1 MGKRVV
7 VTGYG
12 LVSPLGIGVE
22 ENWDHLCNGSCGVG
36 PITMFDASG
45 FKTRIAAEVKGFNP
59 EDFMD
64 KKSVRRV
71 DRFIHFAI
79 AAARM
84 AIEHSG
90 LDIGKT
96 DPERVGTY
104 IGTGLGGLQSL
115 EHYHTVLKERGP
127 QKISPFFI
135 PMLIGNMAPGQISI
149 MFGTKGPNLSVST
162 ACAAGSHAIGESY
175 KLIQAGLADVMICGG
190 SEAVIT
196 PLALGGF
203 CAMRA
208 ISERNDEPE
217 KASRPFEKNRDGFI
231 MGEGSGTVILETLE
245 HAQNRGARIRAE
257 LIGYGLGSDA
267 YHMTAPAPEGEG
279 AARCMKLAL
288 ESADLSPEKV
298 DYVNA
303 HGTSTDLNDLSECQA
318 IHKVFGSHAET
329 MPVSSTKSMTGHLL
343 GAAGGVEA
351 IFSVLTLEREI
362 IPPTIN
368 YEEPDPEIV
377 LDVVPNKPRNARVNV
392 VMSNSFGFGGTNA
405 CLIFKKWED

>member
-1 MGKRVV
+1 
-7 VTGYG
+7 
-12 LVSPLGIGVE
+12 LGIGVE
-22 ENWDHLCNGSCGVG
+22 ENWDHLCKGSSGVG
-36 PITMFDASG
+36 PITLFDADG
-45 FKTRIAAEVKGFNP
+45 FRTKIAAEVKGFNP

-84 AIEHSG
+84 ALDHSD
-90 LDIGKT
+90 LEIGKT
-96 DPERVGTY
+96 NPERVGTY

-115 EHYHTVLKERGP
+115 EYFHTVLQEKGP

-217 KASRPFEKNRDGFI
+217 KASRPFEKNRDGFV
-231 MGEGSGTVILETLE
+231 MGEGSGTVILESLE

-267 YHMTAPAPEGEG
+267 YHMTAPAPQGEG
-279 AARCMKLAL
+279 AGRCMKLAL
-288 ESADLSPEKV
+288 ESADLAPEMV

-303 HGTSTDLNDLSECQA
+303 HGTSTDLNDLSESQA
-318 IHKVFGSHAET
+318 IHSVFGSHAKT

-351 IFSVLTLEREI
+351 IFSVLTLEREV

-368 YEEPDPEIV
+368 YEEPDPEIA
-377 LDVVPNKPRNARVNV
+377 LDVVPNKARNARVNV
-392 VMSNSFGFGGTNA
+392 IMSNSFGFGGTNA
-405 CLIFKKWED
+405 CLIFKRWDD

>member
-22 ENWDHLCNGSCGVG
+22 ETWDHLCKGSSGVG
-36 PITMFDASG
+36 PITLFDASA
-45 FKTRIAAEVKGFNP
+45 FRTKIAAEVRGFNP

-84 AIEHSG
+84 ALDHSG
-90 LDIGKT
+90 LEIGKNN
-96 DPERVGTY
+96 PERIGTY

-115 EHYHTVLKERGP
+115 EYFHTVLQEKGP

-217 KASRPFEKNRDGFI
+217 KASRPFEKNRDGFV
-231 MGEGSGTVILETLE
+231 MAEGSGVVILESLE
-245 HAQNRGARIRAE
+245 HARNRGARIGAE

-267 YHMTAPAPEGEG
+267 YHMTAPAPQGEG
-279 AARCMKLAL
+279 AARCMRLAL
-288 ESADLSPEKV
+288 ESAALAPEMV

-303 HGTSTDLNDLSECQA
+303 HGTSTDLNDLSEGQA
-318 IHKVFGSHAET
+318 IHAVFGSHAQT

-368 YEEPDPEIV
+368 YDEPDPEIV
-377 LDVVPNKPRNARVNV
+377 LDVVPNKARKARVNV

-405 CLIFKKWED
+405 CLIFKRWEG

>member
-1 MGKRVV
+1 M
-7 VTGYG
+7 
-12 LVSPLGIGVE
+12 SPLGIGVE

-84 AIEHSG
+84 AIDHSN

-115 EHYHTVLKERGP
+115 EHFHTVLKERGP

-245 HAQNRGARIRAE
+245 HARNRGARIRAE

-303 HGTSTDLNDLSECQA
+303 HGTSTDLNDLSESQA

-377 LDVVPNKPRNARVNV
+377 LDVVPNKSRNARVNV